1 MILKKLERRLLVFTI
16 LLGGFLSTL
25 TETILNNALPTIM
38 EAFNISQSVSQWLS
52 TGYILVVGIMMPTA
66 AYFFN
71 RVPLKPLFITTLFIF
86 LIGTIIASTAKNFEF
101 LMLGRI
107 VQAVSVG
114 ISMPL
119 VQNVLTLVYPP
130 NERGAALGLAAI
142 VIILGPA
149 IGPTLSGWIV
159 NHYPWEWIF
168 IILIPITVLVI
179 VLSFFTVKN
188 INQTKPTKLS
198 WLSLMLSTMGFGL
211 LLYGFSNIGI
221 IAEIN
226 IPTTIILVIGLLT
239 TIGFIVLQLKLKNPL
254 LEMRVFKSPSFTK
267 TTILASLINIAML
280 GTELIVP
287 LYLQDVRGTSAF
299 ISGLML
305 LPGAIL
311 MAIVAPIAG
320 RLLDSYGIKMISFIG
335 FGVLTLAT
343 IPMIWFNEHTSLLW
357 IITLYAIRMG
367 AISLVMM
374 PVTTSGINALPEH
387 LIVHGNS
394 VVATFRQVASSL
406 GTALLVT
413 IAAIISQGHRSGVEL
428 MRGYQGAFAAA
439 AVVSLICFVLTF
451 TLKNRTKPE
460 L

>member
-1 MILKKLERRLLVFTI
+1 MKKSKRRLLVFTI

-38 EAFNISQSVSQWLS
+38 KAFNISQSVSQWLS

-86 LIGTIIASTAKNFEF
+86 LIGTIIAATAKNFEI

-107 VQAVSVG
+107 VQAISVG

-168 IILIPITVLVI
+168 IVLIPITVLVI
-179 VLSFFTVKN
+179 VLSFFTVEN
-188 INQTKPTKLS
+188 VNQTKPTKLS
-198 WLSLMLSTMGFGL
+198 WLSLMLSTIGFGL

-221 IAEIN
+221 IAGIN
-226 IPTTIILVIGLLT
+226 TSTTIILIVGLLT

-267 TTILASLINIAML
+267 TTILASLINVAML

-287 LYLQDVRGTSAF
+287 LYLQDVRGMSAF

-335 FGVLTLAT
+335 FSVLTLAT
-343 IPMIWFNEHTSLLW
+343 IPMIWFNERT
-357 IITLYAIRMG
+357 YKF
-367 AISLVMM
+367 VMD
-374 PVTTSGINALPEH
+374 
-387 LIVHGNS
+387 
-394 VVATFRQVASSL
+394 
-406 GTALLVT
+406 
-413 IAAIISQGHRSGVEL
+413 
-428 MRGYQGAFAAA
+428 YY
-439 AVVSLICFVLTF
+439 FVCY
-451 TLKNRTKPE
+451 
-460 L
+460 

>member
-221 IAEIN
+221 IAGIN

-374 PVTTSGINALPEH
+374 PVTTSGINALPEY

-406 GTALLVT
+406 
-413 IAAIISQGHRSGVEL
+413 EL
-428 MRGYQGAFAAA
+428 HY
-439 AVVSLICFVLTF
+439 
-451 TLKNRTKPE
+451 
-460 L
+460 

>member
-1 MILKKLERRLLVFTI
+1 MKPLERRLLVFTI

-38 EAFNISQSVSQWLS
+38 QAFNISQSVSQWLS

-71 RVPLKPLFITTLFIF
+71 RVPLRTLFITTLFIF
-86 LIGTIIASTAKNFEF
+86 LMGTIIASTAQTFEW
-101 LMLGRI
+101 LLAGRI
-107 VQAVSVG
+107 IQAISVG

-119 VQNVLTLVYPP
+119 TQNVLTLVYPP
-130 NERGAALGLAAI
+130 SQRGAALGLAAI

-168 IILIPITVLVI
+168 IILLPLTVLAI
-179 VLSFFTVKN
+179 ILSFFTVKN
-188 INQTKPTKLS
+188 INQPKPTKLS
-198 WLSLMLSTMGFGL
+198 WSSLLLSTVGFGL
-211 LLYGFSNIGI
+211 LLYGFSNIGV
-221 IAEIN
+221 IAGIN
-226 IPTTIILVIGLLT
+226 TFTLIILIIGLIVT
-239 TIGFIVLQLKLKNPL
+239 AAFIILQLKLKKPL
-254 LEMRVFKSPSFTK
+254 LQMRVFKSPSFTK
-267 TTILASLINIAML
+267 TTILASLINVAML

-287 LYLQDVRGTSAF
+287 LYLQDVRGVSAF
-299 ISGLML
+299 ISGLLL

-320 RLLDSYGIKMISFIG
+320 RLLDLHGIKGLSFIG
-335 FGVLTLAT
+335 FGILTLAT
-343 IPMIWFNEHTSLLW
+343 IPMIWFNDRTSLPW
-357 IITLYAIRMG
+357 IVFLYAIRMG

-374 PVTTSGINALPEH
+374 PVTTSGINALPER

-394 VVATFRQVASSL
+394 VVATFRQIASSL
-406 GTALLVT
+406 GTAGLVT
-413 IAAIISQGHRSGVEL
+413 VAAVISNGHTHGVQL
-428 MRGYQGAFAAA
+428 MHGYQGAFAVAA
-439 AVVSLICFVLTF
+439 LVSLICLIISF
-451 TLKNRTKPE
+451 TLRNRTKPE

>member
-1 MILKKLERRLLVFTI
+1 MKKSKRRLLVFTI

-38 EAFNISQSVSQWLS
+38 KAFNISQSVSQWLS

-86 LIGTIIASTAKNFEF
+86 LIGTIIAATAKNFEI

-107 VQAVSVG
+107 VQAISVG

-130 NERGAALGLAAI
+130 NERGVALGLAAI

-168 IILIPITVLVI
+168 IVLIPITVLVI
-179 VLSFFTVKN
+179 VLSFFTVEN
-188 INQTKPTKLS
+188 VNQTKPTKLS
-198 WLSLMLSTMGFGL
+198 WLSLMLSTIGFGL

-221 IAEIN
+221 IAGIN
-226 IPTTIILVIGLLT
+226 TSTTIILIVGLLT

-267 TTILASLINIAML
+267 TTILASLINVAML

-287 LYLQDVRGTSAF
+287 LYLQDVRGMSAF

-335 FGVLTLAT
+335 FSVLTLAT

-357 IITLYAIRMG
+357 IIILYAIRMG

-413 IAAIISQGHRSGVEL
+413 IAAIISQGHRNGVEL

-439 AVVSLICFVLTF
+439 TVVSLICFVLTF